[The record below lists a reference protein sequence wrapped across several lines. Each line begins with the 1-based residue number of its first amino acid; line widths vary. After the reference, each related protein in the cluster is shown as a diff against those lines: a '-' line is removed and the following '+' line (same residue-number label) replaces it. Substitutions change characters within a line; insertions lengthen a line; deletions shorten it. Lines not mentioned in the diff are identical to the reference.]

1 MMDDVLDMAHSELRS
16 LVTKAA
22 RGAGLSWGLAEDA
35 GWAAEWLARRS
46 LPAGKW
52 AADWLA
58 DAIEGKPDPV
68 RFGASLADRL
78 AFGDGP
84 IQHENVPDDMV
95 APGYVLPFLHL
106 IATRRGPVEIAG
118 LHGRVVLV
126 EATGHVMFGPTWA
139 EGIKSWRIQPASAL
153 QAASRAFLEASVAE
167 CLEKL
172 ALRTTVPASDTS
184 RRDAGAITTDN
195 D

>member
-22 RGAGLSWGLAEDA
+22 RGAGMSWGMAEEA

-58 DAIEGKPDPV
+58 EAINGKPDPV
-68 RFGASLADRL
+68 GFGTSLADRL

-84 IQHENVPDDMV
+84 LPQEDLPEDMV
-95 APGYVLPFLHL
+95 APAYILPFLHL
-106 IATRRGPVEIAG
+106 IATRRGPVELASP
-118 LHGRVVLV
+118 LGRAVLV
-126 EATGHVMFGPTWA
+126 EADGTVVFGHSWSERA
-139 EGIKSWRIQPASAL
+139 RSWRVQSARIR
-153 QAASRAFLEASVAE
+153 QGASRAQVEASVAE
-167 CLEKL
+167 CLERL
-172 ALRTTVPASDTS
+172 ALRTTVPPSDAS
-184 RRDAGAITTDN
+184 RRNAGSVTSDN